1 MERGDKMADKNLIY
15 DYDSKNKEFDEKSGE
30 IKEPFEECINGII
43 VKPIIEISADIEGLE
58 TSIPAL
64 EEDYDSENKELD
76 KDSNDIE
83 NPEENEAE
91 YEEDAFI
98 EYVNHIVIEPVVKV
112 NINIKKLNTT
122 L

>member
-1 MERGDKMADKNLIY
+1 MADKHLIY

-58 TSIPAL
+58 TSIPAV
-64 EEDYDSENKELD
+64 EEDYDSENKELE

-83 NPEENEAE
+83 NPEENKAE